1 MALFLLGHP
10 SMDVTKAGTSG
21 PPDASGANFADE
33 LIELRR
39 DYLADVR
46 EKARLMREHGTA
58 LSRSRRFKS
67 SFPVLL
73 FLSHQLKGSGGS
85 LGFPEISNLAKK
97 LGEELNA
104 YLEGDSYPR
113 QSPGELAESVARVA
127 EEMERVAQDEAKKL
141 G

>member
-1 MALFLLGHP
+1 
-10 SMDVTKAGTSG
+10 MDVNAETSG
-21 PPDASGANFADE
+21 LPDTSGANFADE
-33 LIELRR
+33 LTELRR

-46 EKARLMREHGTA
+46 EKAKLMREHGTA

-85 LGFPEISNLAKK
+85 LGFPRISQLAKK
-97 LGEELNA
+97 LGDELNQ
-104 YLEGDSYPR
+104 YLEEDSYPR

-127 EEMERVAQDEAKKL
+127 EEMELVAVDEATKL